1 MRRLNKI
8 LKQISED
15 PLFDNKDWFAL
26 QSDLK
31 KITRW
36 KHLEPILD
44 RLPQQ
49 YMRRIASYLIKNFRL
64 KGLDTVSKLE
74 FCYYHALE
82 DHRMSE
88 EENQKLRAQIENLN
102 DEILQESKRSKKYK
116 RQIKK
121 LKAELDS
128 WENPKLKSF
137 EEIIKS
143 LMKG

>member
-74 FCYYHALE
+74 FCYYQVLK
-82 DHRMSE
+82 DHDMSE

-116 RQIKK
+116 RQIRK

-128 WENPKLKSF
+128 WENPKLRSF
-137 EEIIKS
+137 EEIIKG

>member
-31 KITRW
+31 NITRW

-49 YMRRIASYLIKNFRL
+49 YMRRITSYLIKNFRL
-64 KGLDTVSKLE
+64 KGFERIESLKENIQSLE
-74 FCYYHALE
+74 FCYDCEY
-82 DHRMSE
+82 
-88 EENQKLRAQIENLN
+88 RAHNSLKAKTK
-102 DEILQESKRSKKYK
+102 DL
-116 RQIKK
+116 K
-121 LKAELDS
+121 LKLKDSIKRITKLEKELDS
-128 WENPKLKSF
+128 WENPRIKSF

>member
-31 KITRW
+31 NVTRW

-88 EENQKLRAQIENLN
+88 EENQEFRAQIKNLN
-102 DEILQESKRSKKYK
+102 DKILQESKLSKKYK
-116 RQIKK
+116 KQIKK

>member
-31 KITRW
+31 NITRW

-49 YMRRIASYLIKNFRL
+49 YMRRITSYLIKNFRL
-64 KGLDTVSKLE
+64 KGFERIESLQEEISKLE
-74 FCYYHALE
+74 FCYDCEY
-82 DHRMSE
+82 
-88 EENQKLRAQIENLN
+88 RAHNSLKAKAK
-102 DEILQESKRSKKYK
+102 DL
-116 RQIKK
+116 K
-121 LKAELDS
+121 LKLKDSIKRITKLEKELDS
-128 WENPKLKSF
+128 WENPKLRSF
-137 EEIIKS
+137 EEIIKG

>member
-8 LKQISED
+8 VKQISED

-31 KITRW
+31 NITRW

-49 YMRRIASYLIKNFRL
+49 YMRRITSYLIKNFRL
-64 KGLDTVSKLE
+64 KGFERIESLKENIRSLE
-74 FCYYHALE
+74 FCYHCE
-82 DHRMSE
+82 SE
-88 EENQKLRAQIENLN
+88 EHDRLKAKAKDL
-102 DEILQESKRSKKYK
+102 
-116 RQIKK
+116 K
-121 LKAELDS
+121 LKLKDSVKRVTKLEKELDS
-128 WENPKLKSF
+128 WENPRIKSF
-137 EEIIKS
+137 EEIIKN

>member
-74 FCYYHALE
+74 FCYYQVLK
-82 DHRMSE
+82 DHDMSE

-116 RQIKK
+116 RQIRK

-128 WENPKLKSF
+128 WENPKLRSF
-137 EEIIKS
+137 EEIIKG
-143 LMKG
+143 L